1 MRTETPAPV
10 RLEDYRPPSFR
21 IDTVE
26 LDIRLAPRATR
37 VAARLTI
44 RREADAPADAP
55 LVLDG
60 DELTLVSLALDGQ
73 VLAADRYRA
82 TPSRLEIDKLPDGPP
97 VLLGNGNPIEQG
109 EVPGTDRHYA
119 IWHDPHPKPS
129 VSLRAGRRRSRLRQ
143 RHLHHHVRAG
153 KSRSTSMW
161 NRASRTAA
169 VGNGKPQGLDEA
181 GTKKPSGASTTWTS
195 S

>member
-21 IDTVE
+21 IDTVD

-44 RREADAPADAP
+44 RRAADAPADAP

-82 TPSRLEIDKLPDGPP
+82 TPSRLEIDKLPDGPFRLDIETRLDP
-97 VLLGNGNPIEQG
+97 DANTKLMGLYRSNGTYCTQCEAEGFRRI
-109 EVPGTDRHYA
+109 TYFLDRP
-119 IWHDPHPKPS
+119 D
-129 VSLRAGRRRSRLRQ
+129 
-143 RHLHHHVRAG
+143 
-153 KSRSTSMW
+153 
-161 NRASRTAA
+161 
-169 VGNGKPQGLDEA
+169 
-181 GTKKPSGASTTWTS
+181 
-195 S
+195 